1 MLGLVNVTKTE
12 TNLLRSPG
20 FGQYVRSPRWQDLK
34 QLIYSYDMK
43 FRGQLNIGPF
53 TNKNSDSQSEL
64 GQVIR
69 DMKYEVPQNMKV
81 LEYLVYYYQIK

>member
-1 MLGLVNVTKTE
+1 
-12 TNLLRSPG
+12 
-20 FGQYVRSPRWQDLK
+20 
-34 QLIYSYDMK
+34 MK